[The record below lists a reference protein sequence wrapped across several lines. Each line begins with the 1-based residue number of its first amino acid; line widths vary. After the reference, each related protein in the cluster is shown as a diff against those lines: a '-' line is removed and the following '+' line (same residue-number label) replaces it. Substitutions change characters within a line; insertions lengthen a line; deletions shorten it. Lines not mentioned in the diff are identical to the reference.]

1 MGLDATKPL
10 SADEMVFKRI
20 HVPGE
25 EKVDVGSLLAATGN
39 ANWRDVLKR

>member
-10 SADEMVFKRI
+10 SADEMMFKRI

-25 EKVDVGSLLAATGN
+25 EKVDVGALLAGAGN
-39 ANWRDVLKR
+39 ANWRDALKR